1 MKNFHGFRNKVAVIT
16 GAGNGIG
23 RDLAQQMASYGTRL
37 ALADINQDGLE
48 KTVAS
53 LENPSQVTTYV
64 VDVSDLTAYQQFV
77 KQVVSD
83 HSQVD
88 IVINNAAIIHLH
100 SIEDGDYED
109 YKKTMDINFYGV
121 LYGCKEFLPYLKKSP
136 EAWIANINSADGLIG
151 LRNYSSYASSKF
163 AVRGFTDSLR
173 VELRDT
179 NINVSSVHPAGVKTN
194 ISNTVVASDN
204 AKDSVKKMK
213 RAMEAMTSEEAA
225 KVIIKGMAR
234 KQKRILVGIDAQILD
249 KLVRL
254 FPVSMDGFY
263 ARFT

>member
-1 MKNFHGFRNKVAVIT
+1 MKNFQEFRNKVAVIT

-23 RDLAQQMASYGTRL
+23 RALAQQMASHGARL
-37 ALADINQDGLE
+37 ALADINQAGLE
-48 KTVAS
+48 ETVAS
-53 LENPSQVTTYV
+53 LTNPNKVTIYV
-64 VDVSDLTAYQQFV
+64 FDVSDLTAYRTFV
-77 KQVVSD
+77 KQVIAD
-83 HSQVD
+83 HGQVD

-100 SIEDGDYED
+100 SIEDGNYDD

-121 LYGCKEFLPYLKKSP
+121 LYGCKEFLPYLKERP
-136 EAWIANINSADGLIG
+136 EAWLANINSADGLIG
-151 LRNYSSYASSKF
+151 LGNYSSYASSKF

-204 AKDSVKKMK
+204 AKESVKRMK
-213 RAMEAMTSEEAA
+213 KAMESMTSEDAA
-225 KVIIKGMAR
+225 KAIIKGMA
-234 KQKRILVGIDAQILD
+234 KKKKRILVGIDAQILD